1 MTEPVALAIHKHDR
15 WCVIGKITVFEGDT
29 TPILA
34 VAWRSQAGTKAA
46 ISLPQEVLDYA
57 RRQGVRWFY
66 LRNDRQHKMW
76 SCPLATFYRGRLHP
90 DGELYIPLTW
100 LEEVPWQDWA
110 YAERV
115 VRLEHTGA
123 RGAQMPLCEV
133 A

>member
-1 MTEPVALAIHKHDR
+1 MTEPVALAIRKHDR

-66 LRNDRQHKMW
+66 LRNDRQRRMW
-76 SCPLATFYRGRLHP
+76 SCPLATFWRGRLGA
-90 DGELYIPLTW
+90 DGERYVPLAW
-100 LEEVPWQDWA
+100 LTPVPWCEWA

-115 VRLEHTGA
+115 VRLQRDATQPA
-123 RGAQMPLCEV
+123 LLEV